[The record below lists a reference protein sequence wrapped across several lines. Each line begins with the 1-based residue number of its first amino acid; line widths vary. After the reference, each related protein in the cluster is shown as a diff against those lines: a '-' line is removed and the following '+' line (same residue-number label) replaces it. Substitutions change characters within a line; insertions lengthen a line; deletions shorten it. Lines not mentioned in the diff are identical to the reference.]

1 MKESLGRCPGAVPAP
16 GVGLDSGGKFDV
28 RMEFSRTDA
37 DENGGSAVPVCLF
50 DVEITAHS
58 CDVIRLW
65 AKITKVPALFPHAGA
80 SRRLRRMDGKNAR
93 KRGNIFLILLKRG
106 KYLVYLQAQ
115 KTNFT
120 VLQKVL
126 SLRTCRG
133 KGERLCTFVY
143 YNRHGEPVAQLIERT

>member
-1 MKESLGRCPGAVPAP
+1 MGEDNESSRIVPTCRGQPETPEDGREECP
-16 GVGLDSGGKFDV
+16 
-28 RMEFSRTDA
+28 E
-37 DENGGSAVPVCLF
+37 E
-50 DVEITAHS
+50 
-58 CDVIRLW
+58 
-65 AKITKVPALFPHAGA
+65 
-80 SRRLRRMDGKNAR
+80 
-93 KRGNIFLILLKRG
+93 GNIFLILLKRG